1 MAASLIMEA
10 AESLGEKEKQKAY
23 MIAATIYEKL
33 DRVNM
38 AIRAYEKA
46 MSSGAEMEQVAPR
59 LAAIYGISVE
69 EIMEGEKLS
78 KQVTVYDES
87 YRSHTDTNTSG
98 TVNKGVVKPIKIRG
112 NLSQEKIKTIT
123 VKD

>member
-1 MAASLIMEA
+1 
-10 AESLGEKEKQKAY
+10 
-23 MIAATIYEKL
+23 
-33 DRVNM
+33 M

-69 EIMEGEKLS
+69 EIVEGEKLS

-87 YRSHTDTNTSG
+87 YRSHTDKNTSG